1 MLTVQWT
8 FTHDGSETT
17 TGSFK
22 YTIEDADGATSN
34 KATVTITVTPVND
47 NPVAN
52 NDSDTTTEGGS
63 VTMDIASNDTDAE
76 GAVVKSYIY
85 HH

>member
-1 MLTVQWT
+1 MTKTLKVQLLNRQSPSLIKVNGTAKLNADGTVT

-34 KATVTITVTPVND
+34 KATVTITRY
-47 NPVAN
+47 
-52 NDSDTTTEGGS
+52 
-63 VTMDIASNDTDAE
+63 AS
-76 GAVVKSYIY
+76 K
-85 HH
+85 

>member
-1 MLTVQWT
+1 MLKVQLLNLQITITDQVNGTAKLNADGTVT

-34 KATVTITVTPVND
+34 KATVTITVTP
-47 NPVAN
+47 
-52 NDSDTTTEGGS
+52 S
-63 VTMDIASNDTDAE
+63 
-76 GAVVKSYIY
+76 KR
-85 HH
+85 